1 LHGYAGFAEPCT
13 ATTALRNGAKAPYML
28 PHFQD
33 AFKLFDANDD
43 GSLDIAEV
51 KAVLQQQAGEE
62 LSDAAIQQV
71 IDEFDAN
78 GDGKLQLE
86 EFQQMWQP
94 LVDAMESGA
103 ASLDDDDLNGTTASA
118 VTTPAVSEPEN
129 DAALDPATAPSL
141 PMASVPRKGLVTTLM
156 RTASRSFK
164 TASKSFNKG
173 AASFRKGAAA
183 SFRKGAGK
191 AKNKKAPAIKK
202 AADKEKRGS
211 ASLTPREQHAVSRAV
226 TRKPSRSD
234 ADMLRTQADLRE
246 AASAEDLKQQ
256 AHEAAAASITSDT
269 FERRLGAALVQ
280 NEHAKA
286 ARAGSKLALSEL
298 VREWDING
306 DGVLSKIE
314 FRRAC
319 KNSLGLIA
327 ANEEIDRV
335 FSAFDTDHSDSLEL
349 SELRPAL
356 RSLHDA
362 AVAANVEAQ
371 ALRSLGSEC
380 AKRAAKFIEAAETM
394 ASIEADEVACA
405 EVERAGQSVSHKLAH
420 AFSRRALKL
429 DDVIHKW
436 PGLLQVPNEQP
447 KVSKAMF
454 VKGVLEYRVLVHE
467 KGVSEIEEWFD
478 EELQSA
484 HGATGKAQIFLRQ
497 ALAASI
503 DAFKKRTA
511 ELAQLEMDVAEKRKV
526 AKAQQTAIAGAQAA
540 EEEQMRRSQ
549 AAAERAAEERA
560 AAEEATKTAKLASFK
575 RKKEQQQKEKQE
587 FDERVKAKRNSWT
600 PLEEPFTKTIGAVS
614 TRDVLSA

>member
-62 LSDAAIQQV
+62 LSDASIQQV

-156 RTASRSFK
+156 RAASRS
-164 TASKSFNKG
+164 SKSFSKG

-405 EVERAGQSVSHKLAH
+405 KVERAGQSVSHKLAH